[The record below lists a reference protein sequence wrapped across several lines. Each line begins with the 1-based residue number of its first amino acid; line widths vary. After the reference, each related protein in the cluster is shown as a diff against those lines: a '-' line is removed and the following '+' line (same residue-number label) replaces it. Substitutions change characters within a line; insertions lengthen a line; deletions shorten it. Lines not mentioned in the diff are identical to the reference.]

1 MTNGKTILLVE
12 DDPAIALIIRETL
25 GDECGTFVSVGSIGE
40 RNAWLAEHRPDLI
53 ITDVVLPDGDGID
66 SLPGAGVD
74 PATPVIVLSAQ
85 NTLDTAVRA
94 TGIGSYDYLP
104 KPFDLEELTSS
115 VRAALERRAEPA
127 AKVDPAQADSHG
139 LVGRAPAMQAV
150 YRTIARLATND
161 LAVLILGESG
171 TGKEVVARA
180 IHATGLRRAGPFVAI
195 NMAAIPREL
204 IEAELFGHEKGA
216 FTGAH
221 NRSAGRFEQAAGGTL
236 FLDEIGDMPLEAQTR
251 LLRVLQSNEYST
263 VGGSQALKADVRVIA
278 ATHRDMRTLVA
289 DGRFR
294 EDLFYRLNVIP
305 VTLPPLRDRRSDIA
319 ALVRHFVDTGRHS
332 GLPDRQFAPEA
343 MHMLERHDWPGNV
356 RELGNVVQRLAVLSR
371 DAVVSPRDVEAV
383 LNGGGDGPRIA
394 APADSIAQA
403 VDDWAR
409 AELAGGDHDGM
420 IHERLQAI
428 VETALLRRTLRDVR
442 GNQLEAARRLGI
454 NRNTLR
460 KRLGQLD
467 IDPTR
472 P

>member
-1 MTNGKTILLVE
+1 MSGKTILLVE

-25 GDECGTFVSVGSIGE
+25 SGECGTFASVASIGE
-40 RNAWLAEHRPDLI
+40 RNAWLADNRPDLI
-53 ITDVVLPDGDGID
+53 ITDVVLPDGDGIN
-66 SLPGAGVD
+66 SLPGVGVD
-74 PATPVIVLSAQ
+74 PDTPIIVLSAQ

-104 KPFDLEELTSS
+104 KPFDLEELTAS
-115 VRAALERRAEPA
+115 VRAALERSAHPV
-127 AKVDPAQADSHG
+127 AKRDPGQADSHG

-180 IHATGLRRAGPFVAI
+180 VHATGLRRSGPFVAI

-204 IEAELFGHEKGA
+204 IESELFGHEKGA
-216 FTGAH
+216 FTGATSR
-221 NRSAGRFEQAAGGTL
+221 NAGRFEQASGGTL
-236 FLDEIGDMPLEAQTR
+236 FLDEIGDMPIEAQTR

-263 VGGSQALKADVRVIA
+263 VGGSQALRADVRVVA
-278 ATHRDMRTLVA
+278 ATHRDMRSLVA

-319 ALVRHFVDTGRHS
+319 ALARHFVDAGRSS
-332 GLPDRQFAPEA
+332 GLPDRQFAPAA
-343 MHMLERHDWPGNV
+343 MQLLERHEWPGNV

-371 DAVVSPRDVEAV
+371 DTVVTARDVEAV
-383 LNGGGDGPRIA
+383 LRENGGGVSIA
-394 APADSIAQA
+394 APADLIARA
-403 VDDWAR
+403 IDDWAR
-409 AELAGGDHDGM
+409 EKLVTDESDGA
-420 IHERLQAI
+420 IHEQLEAI
-428 VETALLRRTLRDVR
+428 VETALLRRTLREVR

-467 IDPTR
+467 IDPSS